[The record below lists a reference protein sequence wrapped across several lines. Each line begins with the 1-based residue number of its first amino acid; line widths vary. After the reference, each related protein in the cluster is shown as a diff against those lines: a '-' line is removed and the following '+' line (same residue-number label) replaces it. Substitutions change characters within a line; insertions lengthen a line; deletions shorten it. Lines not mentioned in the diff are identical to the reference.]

1 MIKGL
6 TGQRWLV
13 LEEIEK
19 APDYLIKKYGKVLG
33 QLIFNRRSL
42 FNNKFDEESIYP
54 KIKNLIEPKY
64 FTKLEEIAQNI
75 AEDIKKGKIIAIYG
89 DYDADGITSTALLA
103 NFLHDIGVKVKY
115 YIPSRFSEGYGLNKS
130 AIKKIASLADILIVL
145 DSGTSAYDEL
155 IFAVKNGLKVFV
167 LDHHE
172 PKDKNWKYENVN
184 ILNPKLFDEINPY
197 FKHLSTVGIV
207 FYLMIMLRKLLNKDI
222 PLSPYLDIVAIGTIA
237 DVVPLTYINRI
248 LVKKGIEEINRK
260 KRKGIRALLNQL
272 NLEKVNSFD
281 VGFQIAPRINAAGRL
296 DDAKKA
302 VKLLISRQENQ
313 SRQLAYELE
322 ILNKKRQKITE
333 NVFKE
338 SQSIIKNEK
347 PEDFVIVAGKN
358 WHQGV
363 IGIVAGRLL
372 EKYKLPSFVLA
383 VNNGYAVASVRS
395 TPEIDIHKIL
405 NKHSYIFE
413 KFGGHSMAAGFTIK
427 SKKIPQLKEILKEE
441 MKNVEKEDIQLEI
454 DMEVPLSYWNEKTL
468 KSLSVLEPFGEENPF
483 PKFIAKNLRIQDFM
497 TIGIDNSHIKFS
509 LKDENGNYF
518 EALWWGAKNYLN
530 KLSVGQKINIAYIP
544 KFSKFNNKI
553 VINFIISDIN
563 LI

>member
-6 TGQRWLV
+6 TGQRWLI
-13 LEEIEK
+13 LEDIEK
-19 APDYLIKKYGKVLG
+19 APDYLINKHGRVLG
-33 QLIFNRRSL
+33 QLIFNRRTL
-42 FNNKFDEESIYP
+42 FNNKFEEENIYP

-64 FTKLEEIAQNI
+64 FTKLEEIAQNL
-75 AEDIKKGKIIAIYG
+75 ANDIKKGKSIAIYG

-103 NFLHDIGVKVKY
+103 NFLYDIGVKVKY
-115 YIPSRFSEGYGLNKS
+115 YIPSRFSEGYGLNKA
-130 AIKKIASLADILIVL
+130 AIKKISSLSDILIVL

-155 IFAVKNGLKVFV
+155 IFAAKNGLKVFV

-172 PKDKNWKYENVN
+172 PKDKNWKFENVN
-184 ILNPKLFDEINPY
+184 ILNPKLFNKINPY

-207 FYLMIMLRKLLNKDI
+207 FYLMIMLRKLLKKDI

-237 DVVPLTYINRI
+237 DVVPLTYLNRI

-260 KRKGIRALLNQL
+260 RRKGIKAMLNQL
-272 NLEKVNSFD
+272 NLEKVSSFD

-302 VKLLISRQENQ
+302 VKLLISRNEKQ
-313 SRQLAYELE
+313 SKQLAYELE

-338 SQSIIKNEK
+338 SQTMIKNEK
-347 PEDFVIVAGKN
+347 PEDFVMVAGKN

-372 EKYKLPSFVLA
+372 EKYKIPSFVLA

-395 TPEIDIHKIL
+395 TPEINIHKIL
-405 NKHSYIFE
+405 NKHAYIFE

-427 SKKIPQLKEILKEE
+427 SKKIPELKEILKDE
-441 MKNVEKEDIQLEI
+441 MKNVEKEEIHLEI
-454 DMEVPLSYWNEKTL
+454 DMEVPLSYWDERTL
-468 KSLSVLEPFGEENPF
+468 KSLSILEPFGEENPF
-483 PKFIAKNLRIQDFM
+483 PRFIAKNLRIQDFM
-497 TIGIDNSHIKFS
+497 TIGIDNSHIKFW
-509 LKDENGNYF
+509 LKDTNGNYF
-518 EALWWGAKNYLN
+518 EALWWGAKNYIN

-544 KFSKFNNKI
+544 KISKFNNK
-553 VINFIISDIN
+553 VNINFIISDVN

>member
-6 TGQRWLV
+6 TGQRWLI
-13 LEEIEK
+13 LEDIEK
-19 APDYLIKKYGKVLG
+19 APDYLINKYGRVLG
-33 QLIFNRRSL
+33 QLIFNRRTL
-42 FNNKFDEESIYP
+42 FNNKFEEENIYP

-64 FTKLEEIAQNI
+64 FTKLEEIAQNL
-75 AEDIKKGKIIAIYG
+75 ANDIKKGKSIAIYG

-103 NFLHDIGVKVKY
+103 NFLYDIGVKVKY
-115 YIPSRFSEGYGLNKS
+115 YIPSRFSEGYGLNKA
-130 AIKKIASLADILIVL
+130 AIKKISSLSDILIVL

-155 IFAVKNGLKVFV
+155 IFAAKNGLKVFV

-172 PKDKNWKYENVN
+172 PKNKHWKFENVN
-184 ILNPKLFDEINPY
+184 ILNPKLFNEINPY

-207 FYLMIMLRKLLNKDI
+207 FYLMIMLRKLLKKDI
-222 PLSPYLDIVAIGTIA
+222 LLSPYLDIVAIGTIA
-237 DVVPLTYINRI
+237 DVVPLTYLNRI

-260 KRKGIRALLNQL
+260 RRKGIKAMLNQL
-272 NLEKVNSFD
+272 NLEKVSSFD

-302 VKLLISRQENQ
+302 VKLLISRNEKQ
-313 SRQLAYELE
+313 SKQLAYELE
-322 ILNKKRQKITE
+322 VLNKKRQKITE

-338 SQSIIKNEK
+338 SQTMIKNEK
-347 PEDFVIVAGKN
+347 PEDFVMVAGEN

-372 EKYKLPSFVLA
+372 EKYKIPSFVLA

-395 TPEIDIHKIL
+395 TPEINIHKIL
-405 NKHSYIFE
+405 NKHAYIFE

-427 SKKIPQLKEILKEE
+427 SKKIPELKEILKDE
-441 MKNVEKEDIQLEI
+441 MKNVEKEEIHLEI
-454 DMEVPLSYWNEKTL
+454 DMEVPLSYWDERTL
-468 KSLSVLEPFGEENPF
+468 KSLSILEPFGEENPF
-483 PKFIAKNLRIQDFM
+483 PRFIAKNLRIQDFM
-497 TIGIDNSHIKFS
+497 TIGIDNSHIKFW
-509 LKDENGNYF
+509 LKDTDGNYF
-518 EALWWGAKNYLN
+518 EALWWGAKNYIN

-544 KFSKFNNKI
+544 KISKFNNK
-553 VINFIISDIN
+553 VNINFIISDVN

>member
-6 TGQRWLV
+6 TGQRWLI
-13 LEEIEK
+13 LEDIEK
-19 APDYLIKKYGKVLG
+19 APDYLINKHGRVLG
-33 QLIFNRRSL
+33 QLIFNRRTL
-42 FNNKFDEESIYP
+42 FNNKFEEENIYP

-64 FTKLEEIAQNI
+64 FTKLEEIAQNL
-75 AEDIKKGKIIAIYG
+75 ANDIKKGKSIAIYG

-103 NFLHDIGVKVKY
+103 NFLYDIGVKVKY
-115 YIPSRFSEGYGLNKS
+115 YIPSRFSEGYGLNKA
-130 AIKKIASLADILIVL
+130 AIKKISSLSDILIVL

-155 IFAVKNGLKVFV
+155 IFAAKNGLKVFV

-172 PKDKNWKYENVN
+172 PKDKNWKFENVN
-184 ILNPKLFDEINPY
+184 ILNPKLFNKINPY

-207 FYLMIMLRKLLNKDI
+207 FYLMIMLRKLLKKDI

-237 DVVPLTYINRI
+237 DVVPLTYLNRI

-260 KRKGIRALLNQL
+260 RRKGIKAMLNQL
-272 NLEKVNSFD
+272 NLEKVSSFD

-302 VKLLISRQENQ
+302 VKLLISRNEKQ
-313 SRQLAYELE
+313 SKQLAYELE

-338 SQSIIKNEK
+338 SQTMIKNEK
-347 PEDFVIVAGKN
+347 PEDFVMVAGKN

-372 EKYKLPSFVLA
+372 EKYKIPSFVLA

-395 TPEIDIHKIL
+395 TPEINIHKIL
-405 NKHSYIFE
+405 NKHAYIFE

-427 SKKIPQLKEILKEE
+427 SKKIPELKEILKEE
-441 MKNVEKEDIQLEI
+441 MKNVEKEEIYLEI
-454 DMEVPLSYWNEKTL
+454 DMEVPLSYWDERTL
-468 KSLSVLEPFGEENPF
+468 KSLSILEPFGEENPF
-483 PKFIAKNLRIQDFM
+483 PRFIAKNLRIQDFM
-497 TIGIDNSHIKFS
+497 TIGIDNSHIKFW
-509 LKDENGNYF
+509 LKDTNGNYF
-518 EALWWGAKNYLN
+518 EALWWGAKNYIN

-544 KFSKFNNKI
+544 KISKFNNK
-553 VINFIISDIN
+553 VNINFIISDVN